1 VRRPILIVVILLVVW
16 TTLVGVGARN
26 GWARQEVA
34 SAGDSAAFMQWASS
48 RYMHESQGNIAI
60 VLLDQ
65 GRPVESF
72 FASHGRD
79 VDEHTLFQ
87 GASLSKWLTA
97 WGVMKLAE
105 EGRIDLDAPVSR
117 YLTRW
122 QLPASEH
129 DHDEVTIRRLLAH
142 DAGLTDGLG
151 FLGFRPD
158 QPIPSLEQ
166 ELADTTD
173 VLPSADGEIRVGA
186 EPGSGWRYSGGGY
199 LILQLMIEEVTGESF
214 DTFMRR
220 EIFAPLGMSDS
231 TFTDPD
237 PARLADIFDLDG
249 SAATHYR
256 FAATGAASLYTSAA
270 DLSLFLQVQ
279 SPGQQDAPTG
289 RGVLTPETLQEMA
302 TPQAHLYG
310 LPIWGL
316 GVSLYAPTRDGFVIG
331 HDGQNHPAINTT
343 ARLDPATG
351 NGIVVLTTGSTTL
364 ARQIGGEWA
373 FWQTGKVGL
382 DTLMLFDAPK
392 ILFVWLAGL
401 IVIVVLITSAMFMT
415 RRRPQGP

>member
-1 VRRPILIVVILLVVW
+1 MRRPILMAVVLLVFW
-16 TTLVGVGARN
+16 TALVGVGARN

-34 SAGDSAAFMQWASS
+34 SAGDAAAFIQWAAS
-48 RYMHESQGNIAI
+48 RYRRESRGNIAI

-72 FASHGRD
+72 FASHGKD
-79 VDEHTLFQ
+79 VDEHSIFQ
-87 GASLSKWLTA
+87 VASLSKWLTA

-122 QLPASEH
+122 QLPASEY

-142 DAGLTDGLG
+142 NAGLTDGLG

-158 QPIPSLEQ
+158 QAIPSLEQ

-173 VLPSADGEIRVGA
+173 VLPSADGDIRVGA

-214 DTFMRR
+214 DAFMRR

-231 TFTDPD
+231 TFTAPD

-249 SAATHYR
+249 SEATHYG
-256 FAATGAASLYTSAA
+256 FAATGAASLYTSAS
-270 DLSLFLQVQ
+270 DLSMFLQALTPEEPNV
-279 SPGQQDAPTG
+279 PAG

-302 TPQAHLYG
+302 TPQAHLFG

-316 GVSLYAPTRDGFVIG
+316 GVSLYAPTYPGFVIG

-351 NGIVVLTTGSTTL
+351 NGIIVLTTGSATL
-364 ARQIGGEWA
+364 ARQIGGEWT

-382 DTLMLFDAPK
+382 DTLMLFDAPS
-392 ILFVWLAGL
+392 ILLVWLSGM
-401 IVIVVLITSAMFMT
+401 IVIVVLITSAAIM
-415 RRRPQGP
+415 RRRSPRVA

>member
-1 VRRPILIVVILLVVW
+1 MRRPILMAVVLLVFW
-16 TTLVGVGARN
+16 TALVGVGARN

-34 SAGDSAAFMQWASS
+34 SVGDSAAFIQWASS
-48 RYMHESQGNIAI
+48 RYTRESHGNIAI

-65 GRPVESF
+65 GRPVDSF
-72 FASHGRD
+72 FSSHGRD
-79 VDEHTLFQ
+79 VDEHTIFQ
-87 GASLSKWLTA
+87 VASLSKWLTA

-129 DHDEVTIRRLLAH
+129 DHDDVTIRRLLAH
-142 DAGLTDGLG
+142 NAGLTDGLG

-158 QPIPSLEQ
+158 QAIPSLEQ

-173 VLPSADGEIRVGA
+173 VLASADGEIRVGA

-199 LILQLMIEEVTGESF
+199 LILQLMIEEVTGENF
-214 DTFMRR
+214 DAFMRR

-231 TFTDPD
+231 TFTAPD
-237 PARLADIFDLDG
+237 PARLADIFDQDG
-249 SAATHYR
+249 SVAIHYR

-270 DLSLFLQVQ
+270 DLSIFLQAQ
-279 SPGQQDAPTG
+279 TPGDQNVPAG
-289 RGVLTPETLQEMA
+289 RGVLTPQTLREMA

-316 GVSLYAPTRDGFVIG
+316 GVSLYAPTQRGFVIG

-351 NGIVVLTTGSTTL
+351 NGILVLTTGSATL
-364 ARQIGGEWA
+364 AREIGGEWT

-392 ILFVWLAGL
+392 ILLVWLAGM
-401 IVIVVLITSAMFMT
+401 IVIVILITSAVIM
-415 RRRPQGP
+415 RRRSPRGT